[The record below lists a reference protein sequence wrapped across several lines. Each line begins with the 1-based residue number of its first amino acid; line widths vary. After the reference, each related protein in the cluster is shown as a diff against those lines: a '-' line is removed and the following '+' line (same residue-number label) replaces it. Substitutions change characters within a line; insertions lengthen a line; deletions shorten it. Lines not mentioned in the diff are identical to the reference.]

1 MATVTVRGNWQ
12 RAHDRVRRLQSKLEH
27 PYELTARLAGA
38 LRFYLG
44 ETAPVDSMTLL
55 QGLAKVMSNTER
67 HAGLGDPQV
76 LTDWGVKAPPGTI
89 AEFVRWLKEEN
100 SKRRTARTRWSE
112 IKKETR
118 AGKRTAFQAIR
129 QGRAKQLAS
138 RVRGQKI
145 SGGRVLSRFYA
156 GTREALFGKMS
167 KSEATAWQGF
177 KRGLARRNVY
187 VRSSGRFVRMTYRRQ
202 KTLAYLELRKLRFGR
217 QPISAEQ
224 YALTR
229 YDIIVEFTP
238 ER

>member
-89 AEFVRWLKEEN
+89 AEFVRWLRGEN
-100 SKRRTARTRWSE
+100 QKRHVARARWQGV
-112 IKKETR
+112 KRETR
-118 AGKRTAFQAIR
+118 AAR
-129 QGRAKQLAS
+129 QTVYQKAKAGWTRAQRGR
-138 RVRGQKI
+138 RI

-187 VRSSGRFVRMTYRRQ
+187 VRSAGRFVRMTYRRQ

-217 QPISAEQ
+217 NPISAEQ